1 MTFMIGH
8 TQNLTFR
15 RGTHCGC
22 RAPFHSMCFQ
32 LLMEEEE
39 REEGEGEGEEGAGE
53 GKLLS

>member
-1 MTFMIGH
+1 MIGH

-39 REEGEGEGEEGAGE
+39 REEGEGEEGAGE